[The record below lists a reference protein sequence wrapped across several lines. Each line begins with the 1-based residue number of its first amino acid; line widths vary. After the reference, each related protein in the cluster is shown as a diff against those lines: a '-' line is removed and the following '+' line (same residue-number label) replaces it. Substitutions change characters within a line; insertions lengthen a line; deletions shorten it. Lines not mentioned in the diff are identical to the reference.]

1 VAYYVPA
8 CLLIEKVKQ
17 ETRGDNTNNIETVAR
32 RANMAFEQVILRTA
46 DGKEYGPVPLWT
58 MRQWQQ
64 EGRVP
69 ADAVLIDAA
78 TWETRPAAV
87 VLAGPVM
94 PPPMTGAPTSAA
106 PSATDHLIPT
116 KNPKALIAYYT
127 GVFSLIPCIWII
139 GIAALILGIM
149 GLRDA
154 RTLGVGRTHAIV
166 GIVLG
171 SLEILLTLAGI
182 TAIVIGAVNS

>member
-1 VAYYVPA
+1 
-8 CLLIEKVKQ
+8 
-17 ETRGDNTNNIETVAR
+17 
-32 RANMAFEQVILRTA
+32 MAFEQVILRTA

-87 VLAGPVM
+87 VLAGPAM
-94 PPPMTGAPTSAA
+94 PPPAGNVPTANA

-116 KNPKALIAYYT
+116 KNPRALMAYYM
-127 GVFSLIPCIWII
+127 GVFGIIPCIAFI
-139 GIAALILGIM
+139 GIPALILGIM

-154 RTLGVGRTHAIV
+154 VMLGVGKTHAIV

-171 SLEILLTLAGI
+171 SLETL
-182 TAIVIGAVNS
+182 AIVIGIIAFIIYAANNA